1 MPRFYIGAYKSL
13 RHRYANMDVLVA
25 GGTSTAYFYSVAVV
39 CTIHEF
45 TWLANASTKGIVLL
59 VNPDYTGMHYFET
72 SALLITFVIL
82 GKFLEALAKGRTSEA
97 LYKVSSAA
105 YLMIY
110 FQRFTS

>member
-1 MPRFYIGAYKSL
+1 MNPE
-13 RHRYANMDVLVA
+13 YA
-25 GGTSTAYFYSVAVV
+25 
-39 CTIHEF
+39 
-45 TWLANASTKGIVLL
+45 
-59 VNPDYTGMHYFET
+59 GMHYFET

-105 YLMIY
+105 YFMIY